1 MMNAE
6 TAVLGTLLTSI
17 EEPQQ
22 APGKIEF
29 AAYEGTRLLVADG
42 RDHLVWTIAIG
53 KDETATVYMHKDA
66 WDKLREM
73 MK

>member
-1 MMNAE
+1 MMEAE

-29 AAYEGTRLLVADG
+29 ASYEGLTLRRADG
-42 RDHLVWTIAIG
+42 RDHFIWTIAIG
-53 KDETATVYMHKDA
+53 KDHTATVLMHKDA
-66 WDKLREM
+66 WNELKEM

>member
-1 MMNAE
+1 MMEAE

-29 AAYEGTRLLVADG
+29 AAWPKGRLSVQDG
-42 RDHLVWTIAIG
+42 SDHLIWTIAIG
-53 KDETATVYMHKDA
+53 KDHTATVLMHKDA
-66 WDKLREM
+66 WDALKEM